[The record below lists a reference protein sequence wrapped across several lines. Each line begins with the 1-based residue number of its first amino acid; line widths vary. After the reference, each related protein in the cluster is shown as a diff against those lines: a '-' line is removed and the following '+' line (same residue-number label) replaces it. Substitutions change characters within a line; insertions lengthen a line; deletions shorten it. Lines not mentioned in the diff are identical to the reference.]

1 MFSFRWPRF
10 KCAILRRANLKQ
22 ATLNSASLVDVRLSL
37 KAVPRRSPAA
47 VASVLH
53 NNRPAAQGSR
63 AMGNWVMVLVFPV
76 GAVLPP
82 QVDHAFVALQRQAR
96 IGTVGG
102 GEDVAPAARHA
113 LPEGAQ
119 HVRLPFRL
127 GAGLEQA
134 AVDIA
139 DQADV
144 IAHDLPHLGDG
155 DTALGVQRMDGVG
168 LAVGDLLQ
176 NGHHIAVGV
185 LDGVVAELAVF
196 VDALLQPGDD
206 ELVELVRPEEG
217 VGVSAYTTS
226 NVFKGSGLSS
236 SAAFEVMVGNILRT
250 LCGNDISDIE
260 IAKIAQYSE
269 NVFFGKPCGL
279 MDQMA
284 CAVGGFIGID
294 FEDPKNPIVT
304 KPDFD
309 LSAKGYS
316 LCIINTGGNHADLN
330 DDYASVPAEM
340 KAVARLLGK
349 EVLRQTNKAELMAR
363 MPEIREKLGDRAL
376 LRAIHFLN
384 ENERVAKLGIALEK
398 GDLKEFFAGITA
410 SGNSSFK
417 YLQNV
422 YTVKNVQEQGLSL
435 ALALA
440 EEYLQN
446 IDQPCACRVHGGGF
460 AGTIQVFLPE
470 QYAKGL
476 CELLDPVFGEGA
488 THILRIRNEGAICT
502 Y

>member
-1 MFSFRWPRF
+1 MNTTKLIEFISNGDFD
-10 KCAILRRANLKQ
+10 
-22 ATLNSASLVDVRLSL
+22 ATLAKLYGEKN
-37 KAVPRRSPAA
+37 
-47 VASVLH
+47 VAYQ
-53 NNRPAAQGSR
+53 RER
-63 AMGNWVMVLVFPV
+63 YV
-76 GAVLPP
+76 GA
-82 QVDHAFVALQRQAR
+82 
-96 IGTVGG
+96 IKGYIEYY
-102 GEDVAPAARHA
+102 GE
-113 LPEGAQ
+113 
-119 HVRLPFRL
+119 
-127 GAGLEQA
+127 
-134 AVDIA
+134 A
-139 DQADV
+139 DQIRLFSVPGRTEVSGNHTDHNYGKVMAAS
-144 IAHDLPHLGDG
+144 IDLDI
-155 DTALGVQRMDGVG
+155 
-168 LAVGDLLQ
+168 
-176 NGHHIAVGV
+176 IAVVSANDSGYIKIKSEGFPEDSV
-185 LDGVVAELAVF
+185 ELASIKVDPDKFFTSYAVIGGMCDGF
-196 VDALLQPGDD
+196 VKNGYKI
-206 ELVELVRPEEG
+206 G
-217 VGVSAYTTS
+217 SFSAYTTS